1 MKKKIV
7 LVLMLLIIIG
17 IWLAPDHGDVVEI
30 INTTENGKSA
40 NEDVI
45 VYKPWKED
53 EIIQEIQDRKKLL
66 NEEPDTMTV
75 HLYYICKHHEYK
87 TIEITYQSPESLVDP
102 ECFHS

>member
-1 MKKKIV
+1 MKKKII
-7 LVLMLLIIIG
+7 LVLSLIIIG
-17 IWLAPDHGDVVEI
+17 IWLAPDHGDVVET
-30 INTTENGKSA
+30 INSTDEAKYTT
-40 NEDVI
+40 EDVI

-66 NEEPDTMTV
+66 NEVPDTMTV

-87 TIEITYQSPESLVDP
+87 TIKITYQSPESLVDP